1 MYDEI
6 NDDGAKIL
14 MMRVALQ
21 AAKDY
26 SEAYRERRINFIRLV
41 KLKRKTRNPK
51 INHEIKI
58 TKGRLRANE
67 EKLAEIEDF
76 FRSEWGE
83 ECSGY
88 PGDFA
93 VNRLNERLR
102 KECFWRHDG
111 IWDSI

>member
-1 MYDEI
+1 MYDSI
-6 NDDGAKIL
+6 DDEGARRL
-14 MMRVALQ
+14 MARIALQ

-51 INHEIKI
+51 VSHDLRI
-58 TKGRLRANE
+58 TKERLRASE
-67 EKLAEIEDF
+67 ARLKEIEDF
-76 FRSEWGE
+76 FESEWGE

-93 VNRLNERLR
+93 IKRLNERLR